1 MPMLT
6 PGESI
11 KQEGRFGRLLHRQ
24 LITVG
29 PPPDPATDFETISE
43 ALDSIP
49 NIPADQVDFPIRY
62 TILLRPGYYRERIRM
77 KPSVNLVGISKE
89 SVYIQPWAPSDST
102 ETDPKDPKHILR
114 PNTEDAV
121 IELAGTSNI
130 TNVSILN
137 PAWAT
142 SNNSA
147 IRGRDVRGFGLSN
160 IDVFP
165 ASLWPDSPEV
175 RTDHTTP
182 FCQGKVLEL
191 TGNWS
196 QCIITALGFT
206 YLGPDS
212 FGVRLEGIGQNADCH
227 FIECFFDALFVET
240 DTSGAVRIRD
250 CFEVHIRNSILRVN
264 NGHLDGNP
272 EVLGAAV
279 DVAGDAAFDV
289 PGRIATN
296 VIIEGSS
303 LECSRP
309 SRRLLNIGPHSDCHF
324 KHSSTESIMLWGFDP
339 ENRGRFRSGDI
350 PPATLFP

>member
-1 MPMLT
+1 MLT
-6 PGESI
+6 QSI
-11 KQEGRFGRLLHRQ
+11 KREGLGPLLHRQ

-29 PPPDPATDFETISE
+29 PPPDPAADFETISE

-77 KPSVNLVGISKE
+77 KPGVNLVGISKE
-89 SVYIQPWAPSDST
+89 SVYIQPWATSDST
-102 ETDPKDPKHILR
+102 ITDPKDPKHILH

-121 IELAGTSNI
+121 IELASMSNI
-130 TNVSILN
+130 TNVCILN

-142 SNNSA
+142 SKNSA

-196 QCIITALGFT
+196 TCVITALGFT

-212 FGVRLEGIGQNADCH
+212 FGVWLEGVGQNADCH

-279 DVAGDAAFDV
+279 DVTGVDR
-289 PGRIATN
+289 PGQIPTN
-296 VIIEGSS
+296 VFIEGSS

-309 SRRLLNIGPHSDCHF
+309 SRRLLNIGPFSDCHF
-324 KHSSTESIMLWGFDP
+324 RHSSTGSIMLWGFDP
-339 ENRGRFRSGDI
+339 ENRGRFHSGDI
-350 PPATLFP
+350 PPANLFP